1 MNKTLFTLSAVTRC
15 GAAAILLALLWGGI
29 YWAISLP

>member
-1 MNKTLFTLSAVTRC
+1 MTKTLFTLSAFSRC
-15 GAAAILLALLWGGI
+15 TAAAVLIAFLWLGI

>member
-1 MNKTLFTLSAVTRC
+1 MHKTLFTLSALARSSV
-15 GAAAILLALLWGGI
+15 AMILLAALWGGI

>member
-1 MNKTLFTLSAVTRC
+1 MHKTLFTLSALARC
-15 GAAAILLALLWGGI
+15 GAAVILLAALWGGI

>member
-1 MNKTLFTLSAVTRC
+1 MHKTLFTLSALTRC
-15 GAAAILLALLWGGI
+15 GAAITLLALLWGGI